1 MIATNL
7 PLPWTL
13 ESAWILLQ
21 MSVQI
26 SFIALIVVAVIVFVG
41 AVLSNMLS

>member
-1 MIATNL
+1 MITTNL

-13 ESAWILLQ
+13 ESAWTLLQ
-21 MSVQI
+21 MGVQI

-41 AVLSNMLS
+41 AVLSNVLS

>member
-7 PLPWTL
+7 PLPWTI

-26 SFIALIVVAVIVFVG
+26 SFIAIIVIAVIVLLG
-41 AVLSNMLS
+41 AFISSTLS